1 MTPCRLCH
9 NVGMRRGIVLAM
21 ALLGCALP
29 ALADPPMT
37 RLRIQVRNYNGK
49 PVDRASVVVR
59 FVEGRSPAKL
69 GKKIIT
75 QWEVR
80 TNQEGI
86 VKIPPIPQGKILIQV
101 IAKGYQTFGQTF
113 EVAEEEKT
121 IEIKLNPPQPQY
133 SAHQ

>member
-1 MTPCRLCH
+1 
-9 NVGMRRGIVLAM
+9 
-21 ALLGCALP
+21 
-29 ALADPPMT
+29 MT
-37 RLRIQVRNYNGK
+37 RLRIEVRNYNNK
-49 PVDRASVVVR
+49 PIERASVVVR

-69 GKKIIT
+69 GKKVIT
-75 QWEVR
+75 QWELR

-86 VKIPPIPQGKILIQV
+86 VRVPPIPQGKVLVQV

-121 IEIKLNPPQPQY
+121 LEIKLNPPQPQY